1 MPATYEPIA
10 TYTLGTAAPSL
21 TFSSIPAT
29 YTDLVMVASVTAASV
44 STDSIDLQFNS
55 DTATNYSVTYING
68 NGTTATSVRFTGDT
82 KIIGGIISSTEV
94 STAIWHIFNYTNT
107 TTYKSALARGGLG
120 SSYGVRQAVGLW
132 RSTSAIN
139 TIKLYNDSAQ
149 NFAAGSIFTLYGIKA
164 A

>member
-1 MPATYEPIA
+1 MPATYEPIS
-10 TYTLGTAAPSL
+10 TTTLASGTASV
-21 TFSSIPAT
+21 TFSSIPST
-29 YTDLVMVASVTAASV
+29 YTDLVLIASV
-44 STDSIDLQFNS
+44 SAVSVGTDSIDIQFNS

-68 NGTTATSVRFTGDT
+68 NGTSATSVRFSNDT

-94 STAIWHIFNYTNT
+94 STAIWHIINYANT

-132 RSTSAIN
+132 RSTAAIS

>member
-44 STDSIDLQFNS
+44 GTDSIDMQFNS

-68 NGTTATSVRFTGDT
+68 NGTTATSVRFSGDT
-82 KIIGGIISSTEV
+82 KIIGAIISSTEV
-94 STAIWHIFNYTNT
+94 STAIWHIMNYANA
-107 TTYKSALARGGLG
+107 TTYKSAFARGGLG

-139 TIKLYNDSAQ
+139 TIKLYNDSSQ